1 MAAVAVNVV
10 RRRQKCLKGKIYLKG
25 RYSNMKK
32 FLAIFMV
39 VAVVMGMAFVVMSS
53 ADEAVNTFT
62 VNVSEPV
69 DGKATVSIDVNAKA
83 PLTALQMRIQFGEGT
98 SMIQKSNAKQYYK
111 NVYKTDEDENE
122 YGWNLREATLYEA
135 DKVQFTAADSAGN
148 IETEIGGT
156 SGMFP
161 SNPKGII
168 VFDINVSGEITEDT
182 VKVIFIKTT
191 SDATVVSST
200 VNYNLPAAPTTTT
213 ETPVPTTTE
222 TPVPTTTETPVP
234 TTTETPVPTTTE
246 APVPTTT
253 GDPDA
258 PTTTGEE
265 PAPTTTAKDPNTSD
279 GSAMGM
285 FAFIALAIASLA
297 CAVVVIVRRKRA

>member
-191 SDATVVSST
+191 SDVTVVSST

-213 ETPVPTTTE
+213 ET
-222 TPVPTTTETPVP
+222 
-234 TTTETPVPTTTE
+234 
-246 APVPTTT
+246 
-253 GDPDA
+253 
-258 PTTTGEE
+258 

>member
-1 MAAVAVNVV
+1 
-10 RRRQKCLKGKIYLKG
+10 
-25 RYSNMKK
+25 MKK

-182 VKVIFIKTT
+182 VKVIFIT

-200 VNYNLPAAPTTTT
+200 VNYNLPAAPTD
-213 ETPVPTTTE
+213 PTD
-222 TPVPTTTETPVP
+222 PT
-234 TTTETPVPTTTE
+234 
-246 APVPTTT
+246 
-253 GDPDA
+253 
-258 PTTTGEE
+258 
-265 PAPTTTAKDPNTSD
+265 APTTTAKDPNTSD

>member
-39 VAVVMGMAFVVMSS
+39 VAVVMGMAFVVTSS

-200 VNYNLPAAPTTTT
+200 VNYNLPAAPTD
-213 ETPVPTTTE
+213 PTD
-222 TPVPTTTETPVP
+222 PTDP
-234 TTTETPVPTTTE
+234 T
-246 APVPTTT
+246 
-253 GDPDA
+253 
-258 PTTTGEE
+258 
-265 PAPTTTAKDPNTSD
+265 APTTTAKDPNTSD

-285 FAFIALAIASLA
+285 FAFIALAITSLA

>member
-191 SDATVVSST
+191 SDTTVVSST

-222 TPVPTTTETPVP
+222 TPVPTTTEAPVP
-234 TTTETPVPTTTE
+234 TTTE
-246 APVPTTT
+246 
-253 GDPDA
+253 DPDA

>member
-1 MAAVAVNVV
+1 
-10 RRRQKCLKGKIYLKG
+10 
-25 RYSNMKK
+25 
-32 FLAIFMV
+32 
-39 VAVVMGMAFVVMSS
+39 
-53 ADEAVNTFT
+53 
-62 VNVSEPV
+62 
-69 DGKATVSIDVNAKA
+69 
-83 PLTALQMRIQFGEGT
+83 
-98 SMIQKSNAKQYYK
+98 MIQKSNAKQYYK

-200 VNYNLPAAPTTTT
+200 VNYNLPAAPTD
-213 ETPVPTTTE
+213 PTD
-222 TPVPTTTETPVP
+222 PTDP
-234 TTTETPVPTTTE
+234 T
-246 APVPTTT
+246 
-253 GDPDA
+253 
-258 PTTTGEE
+258 
-265 PAPTTTAKDPNTSD
+265 APTTTAKDPNTSD

>member
-1 MAAVAVNVV
+1 
-10 RRRQKCLKGKIYLKG
+10 
-25 RYSNMKK
+25 MKK

-83 PLTALQMRIQFGEGT
+83 PLTALQMQIQFGEGT

-122 YGWNLREATLYEA
+122 YGWNLREAALYEA

-148 IETEIGGT
+148 VENEIGGT

-222 TPVPTTTETPVP
+222 APVPTTTEAPVP

-253 GDPDA
+253 EDPDA

-279 GSAMGM
+279 GSAIGM

>member
-1 MAAVAVNVV
+1 
-10 RRRQKCLKGKIYLKG
+10 
-25 RYSNMKK
+25 MKK

-222 TPVPTTTETPVP
+222 TPVPTTTEAPVP
-234 TTTETPVPTTTE
+234 TTTE
-246 APVPTTT
+246 
-253 GDPDA
+253 DPDA

>member
-1 MAAVAVNVV
+1 MLLQGTERKLDGNPKTDYFKMTARLLRGAAVAVNVV

-83 PLTALQMRIQFGEGT
+83 PLTALQMQIQFGEGT

-200 VNYNLPAAPTTTT
+200 VNYNLPAAPTD
-213 ETPVPTTTE
+213 PTD
-222 TPVPTTTETPVP
+222 PT
-234 TTTETPVPTTTE
+234 
-246 APVPTTT
+246 
-253 GDPDA
+253 D
-258 PTTTGEE
+258 
-265 PAPTTTAKDPNTSD
+265 PTTTAKDPNTSD
-279 GSAMGM
+279 GSVMGI

>member
-1 MAAVAVNVV
+1 M
-10 RRRQKCLKGKIYLKG
+10 
-25 RYSNMKK
+25 
-32 FLAIFMV
+32 
-39 VAVVMGMAFVVMSS
+39 
-53 ADEAVNTFT
+53 
-62 VNVSEPV
+62 
-69 DGKATVSIDVNAKA
+69 
-83 PLTALQMRIQFGEGT
+83 
-98 SMIQKSNAKQYYK
+98 
-111 NVYKTDEDENE
+111 
-122 YGWNLREATLYEA
+122 YEA

-200 VNYNLPAAPTTTT
+200 VNYNLPAAPTD
-213 ETPVPTTTE
+213 PTD
-222 TPVPTTTETPVP
+222 PT
-234 TTTETPVPTTTE
+234 
-246 APVPTTT
+246 
-253 GDPDA
+253 
-258 PTTTGEE
+258 
-265 PAPTTTAKDPNTSD
+265 APTTTAKDPNTSD

>member
-191 SDATVVSST
+191 SDVTVVSST

-222 TPVPTTTETPVP
+222 TPVPTTTEAPVP
-234 TTTETPVPTTTE
+234 TTTE
-246 APVPTTT
+246 
-253 GDPDA
+253 DPDA

>member
-69 DGKATVSIDVNAKA
+69 DGKATVSIDVDAKA
-83 PLTALQMRIQFGEGT
+83 PLTALQMQIQFGEGT
-98 SMIQKSNAKQYYK
+98 SMVQKSNAKQYYK

-122 YGWNLREATLYEA
+122 YGWNLREAALFEE

-168 VFDINVSGEITEDT
+168 VFDINVSGEITENT

-191 SDATVVSST
+191 SDANVVSST

-222 TPVPTTTETPVP
+222 A
-234 TTTETPVPTTTE
+234 PVPTTTE

-253 GDPDA
+253 EDPDA

-279 GSAMGM
+279 GSAIGM

>member
-1 MAAVAVNVV
+1 M
-10 RRRQKCLKGKIYLKG
+10 
-25 RYSNMKK
+25 
-32 FLAIFMV
+32 
-39 VAVVMGMAFVVMSS
+39 
-53 ADEAVNTFT
+53 
-62 VNVSEPV
+62 
-69 DGKATVSIDVNAKA
+69 
-83 PLTALQMRIQFGEGT
+83 
-98 SMIQKSNAKQYYK
+98 
-111 NVYKTDEDENE
+111 
-122 YGWNLREATLYEA
+122 YEA

-191 SDATVVSST
+191 SGVTVVSST

-222 TPVPTTTETPVP
+222 
-234 TTTETPVPTTTE
+234 
-246 APVPTTT
+246 
-253 GDPDA
+253 DPDA

>member
-200 VNYNLPAAPTTTT
+200 VNYNLPAAPTD
-213 ETPVPTTTE
+213 PTD
-222 TPVPTTTETPVP
+222 PT
-234 TTTETPVPTTTE
+234 
-246 APVPTTT
+246 
-253 GDPDA
+253 A
-258 PTTTGEE
+258 PT
-265 PAPTTTAKDPNTSD
+265 APTTTAKDPNTSD
-279 GSAMGM
+279 GSVMGM

>member
-83 PLTALQMRIQFGEGT
+83 PLTALQMQIQFGEGT

-122 YGWNLREATLYEA
+122 YGWNLREAALYEA

-148 IETEIGGT
+148 VENEIGGT

-222 TPVPTTTETPVP
+222 APVP

-253 GDPDA
+253 EDPDA

-279 GSAMGM
+279 GSAIGM